1 MGTRIHPTAIVDS
14 RASLAADVEVGPY
27 TIIGADTEVGAGTRI
42 GPHVVIGPHTSQL
55 VAEKL
60 QPLAMVDVKGLR
72 HPLQVFTLPTST
84 LTSLG

>member
-1 MGTRIHPTAIVDS
+1 LGRD
-14 RASLAADVEVGPY
+14 LQCD
-27 TIIGADTEVGAGTRI
+27 
-42 GPHVVIGPHTSQL
+42 VVIGPHTAQL

-72 HPLQVFTLPTST
+72 YRLQVFTLPTST

>member
-1 MGTRIHPTAIVDS
+1 VFTAVGTCINTAARLQELGRD
-14 RASLAADVEVGPY
+14 LQCD
-27 TIIGADTEVGAGTRI
+27 
-42 GPHVVIGPHTSQL
+42 VVIGPHTAQL

-72 HPLQVFTLPTST
+72 HRLQVFTLPTST